1 MKKKNNI
8 KRIVTFVLSMIMI
21 TMTPVS
27 VLAED
32 NEKQVL
38 TVQEEMNQDVETEVS
53 DIVQPSENKE
63 ENISDGEKAEGIQQ
77 DNNQDQ
83 EDSTAIPE
91 ETKLGIKYST
101 YLRDK
106 GWQTEKS
113 NGEMAGTVG
122 EARAIDAMKIQLENQ
137 TEFSGTI
144 QYQAHVQR
152 IGWQEYV
159 NEGEVSG
166 TMGKNCQI
174 EAVSLKLTGELAEHY
189 DVYYRVHSARYGW
202 LGWTKN
208 GEQAGTIG
216 FGCSM
221 QAIEI
226 KIYEKSASDQPEI
239 TEKALVSEET
249 LGNIIYQS
257 HVQRI
262 GWQAKVYDGEM
273 SGTTGQ
279 SLNMEALKLRI
290 TEAGRNNLTGSVVY
304 QAHVQSIGWQDE
316 VADGEMAGTTG
327 KSKRIEALR
336 IKLTGELA
344 ERYDIYYRVH
354 SAKYGWLDW
363 AKNGEEA
370 GTIGLGL
377 GAQAV
382 EVKLYEKDAADKPE
396 QGQKSYIS
404 ENNIGQILY
413 KTHVQYIGWQ
423 NTNFVDGQTAGT
435 TGEGRSIEALTMK
448 VTDFGRQDHLTGSV
462 VYQAHVQSIGWQ
474 DEVADGEMAGTTG
487 RSKRIEAIKI
497 HLTGELAEKY
507 NIYYRV
513 HSARFGWLDWTKNGE
528 IAGTVGYSAGI
539 EAIEIKLFEKDDMAA
554 PQITGRSYLA
564 ENLIGKLV
572 YDAFVEG
579 KGWQGA
585 KTNGQIIGTTGEARA
600 IRQVT
605 MKIDTSEADS
615 AYTGNI
621 EYRLHVAK
629 VGWQDWKTNGDVSG
643 DGLNQAEAVQ
653 IRLTG
658 ELEKYA
664 DVYYR
669 THVSNYGWLGWAK
682 NGQEAGT
689 TKCSYKLQAIQ
700 VKIVP
705 KGTAAP
711 GSNSNYYK
719 DTKYIRML
727 ARFSTVSTNDAN
739 GFYNMSR
746 ALGSFNGV
754 VVNPGQTLSFFGVA
768 GPCGQAQGYR
778 PGGVVG
784 GIGYGGGICQASTTL
799 YGGAIRAGMTI
810 IERNN
815 HTIASTYVPRGLD
828 AMVSYG
834 YSDLKFRN
842 DLGFP
847 VTIKTYTV
855 GNTLYVEFYGQDP
868 GWFDFIEPVSWTSG
882 HSAWAQRKYYKNGSV
897 IRTENLPSSYYYN

>member
-290 TEAGRNNLTGSVVY
+290 TEAGRNN
-304 QAHVQSIGWQDE
+304 
-316 VADGEMAGTTG
+316 
-327 KSKRIEALR
+327 
-336 IKLTGELA
+336 
-344 ERYDIYYRVH
+344 
-354 SAKYGWLDW
+354 
-363 AKNGEEA
+363 
-370 GTIGLGL
+370 
-377 GAQAV
+377 
-382 EVKLYEKDAADKPE
+382 
-396 QGQKSYIS
+396 
-404 ENNIGQILY
+404 
-413 KTHVQYIGWQ
+413 
-423 NTNFVDGQTAGT
+423 
-435 TGEGRSIEALTMK
+435 
-448 VTDFGRQDHLTGSV
+448 LTGSV

-868 GWFDFIEPVSWTSG
+868 GWFDFIEPVSWESG
-882 HSAWAQRKYYKNGSV
+882 HSAWAQRRYYKNGSV

>member
-1 MKKKNNI
+1 MRGIMKKKNSI
-8 KRIVTFVLSMIMI
+8 KCIITFALSMIMI

-137 TEFSGTI
+137 TEFSGNI

-174 EAVSLKLTGELAEHY
+174 EAVSLKLTGELSEHY

-290 TEAGRNNLTGSVVY
+290 TETGRNNLTGSVVY

-572 YDAFVEG
+572 YEAFVEG

-643 DGLNQAEAVQ
+643 DGINQAEAIQ

-664 DVYYR
+664 EIYYR
-669 THVSNYGWLGWAK
+669 TYVEKYGWLGWTK
-682 NGQEAGT
+682 NGQIAGT
-689 TKCSYKLQAIQ
+689 TSISYKLQAIQ

-705 KGTAAP
+705 KGNSQLKVGNNAYRQNKGISNALGILASVVVSNLQSHEHDNFYLGTRYSEDILDLRSPNGDISYNGVPGMNCTSFVWYVLRSAGAP
-711 GSNSNYYK
+711 GY
-719 DTKYIRML
+719 
-727 ARFSTVSTNDAN
+727 TV
-739 GFYNMSR
+739 
-746 ALGSFNGV
+746 
-754 VVNPGQTLSFFGVA
+754 PHE
-768 GPCGQAQGYR
+768 QGY
-778 PGGVVG
+778 PDCAGGWITWQRSKAAWVPMYDFKTKSEMLRSGVLEKGDIIWIWNENEG
-784 GIGYGGGICQASTTL
+784 GKYGISDTHHIGFFWGDTSNQDLFWHSAPNGGNRISPITGLS
-799 YGGAIRAGMTI
+799 
-810 IERNN
+810 NN
-815 HTIASTYVPRGLD
+815 
-828 AMVSYG
+828 VSY
-834 YSDLKFRN
+834 
-842 DLGFP
+842 
-847 VTIKTYTV
+847 TV
-855 GNTLYVEFYGQDP
+855 MKL
-868 GWFDFIEPVSWTSG
+868 
-882 HSAWAQRKYYKNGSV
+882 
-897 IRTENLPSSYYYN
+897 